1 MLSRLGIRQ
10 KLGVLLVIPLLA
22 VAAVLVPFT
31 AERVSDARSAGVTAR
46 TADIARQVG
55 ALIQALQQERLLTLG
70 YLATSSLDRSALLS
84 QSQEANN
91 DEDQLQSDPVAGP
104 VIAVVSKQLSTL
116 DNVRAAVLDRRISP
130 QVAYDAY
137 RVADLALLNTLH
149 LDNPAGAD
157 AAGLGPLGSLDALM
171 RSNEEASSVAALLVA
186 AAADPAFS
194 RPLLAAGVVAD
205 QQYLARFR
213 DLGDQTEVSLVD
225 TVDTGAA
232 ATRLRQIIDQVSVA
246 TQKASIGEVSDA
258 LTAAITYTALR
269 RLAQDRA
276 AREITTEAQSRAKIA
291 QVTAWTVA
299 VGAAVLFTLVVGLGL
314 MVSGSISR
322 PLRRLT
328 RAARVVAD
336 LARAELVRVADSDAP
351 DPVPPRLAAVD
362 VASADE
368 IGELATA
375 LNRVQATAAL
385 LLERQT
391 TSRRNVGVMFTNI
404 ARRTQNL
411 VGRQLTLIDDL
422 ERNERS
428 PELLQR
434 LYRLDHVATRLRRSA
449 DSLLVVSGE
458 IDPLISGSPTAL
470 ADVIRASLAEIE
482 GYRAVQ
488 LEEICSVAVAASLV
502 SDLRLLL
509 AELLENATNFS
520 PPTSKV
526 SVTARMEG
534 DDCHIAIVDNG
545 LGMSPNRLEEE
556 NRRLVERERLELAPT
571 NVLGLFVVGRL
582 ARRHGLGVRL
592 DPTAGRGITAL
603 VRIPGRLLNVGPVAG
618 LPAAPM
624 RTRPAPHPAIA
635 AIDAVEVDDSAEP
648 FGWFEPGDDMV
659 AITSVPDSFRPAD
672 TVSWADASGNR
683 TTGPVRATVVSQP
696 NGGVYSSTAGGA
708 SLPSVDTTG
717 SGTADDGYPNPASAR
732 PSNVDEFPGG
742 LGASPPRRQT
752 GSGNEADDRSS
763 AIAEAAAHGGL
774 VRRIPGTH
782 LAESIRETEQPPVAR
797 RGSRDPE
804 AERAALND
812 YLSGIARGDHGP
824 EPVAGQE

>member
-46 TADIARQVG
+46 TADIARQLG
-55 ALIQALQQERLLTLG
+55 ALIQALQQERLLALG
-70 YLATSSLDRSALLS
+70 YLATSTLDRSALLS
-84 QSQEANN
+84 QSQEAQ
-91 DEDQLQSDPVAGP
+91 DDLEQLQGDPVVGP
-104 VIAVVSKQLSTL
+104 VVAVAQKQLSAL
-116 DNVRAAVLDRRISP
+116 DSARSQVLDQAISP
-130 QVAYDAY
+130 QSAYDAY
-137 RVADLALLNTLH
+137 RAADIALLDALH
-149 LDNPAGAD
+149 LDNPVGAD

-171 RSNEEASSVAALLVA
+171 RSNEEASSVGALLVA

-194 RPLLAAGVVAD
+194 RPLLGAAVVAD
-205 QQYLARFR
+205 QQYLARFHK
-213 DLGDQTEVSLVD
+213 LGDPAEVSLVD
-225 TVDTGAA
+225 TVDNGAA
-232 ATRLRQIIDQVSVA
+232 ATRLQQIINQVSVA
-246 TQKASIGEVSDA
+246 SQPASITQVSDS
-258 LTAAITYTALR
+258 LTAALTYTALR

-276 AREITTEAQSRAKIA
+276 ARDITTQAQSRAKVA
-291 QVTAWTVA
+291 QLTAWAVG
-299 VGAAVLFTLVVGLGL
+299 VGAAVLFTLVVVLGL
-314 MVSGSISR
+314 VVSGSISR

-336 LARAELVRVADSDAP
+336 LARSELVRVADSDAP
-351 DPVPPRLAAVD
+351 DPAPPRLAAVD
-362 VASADE
+362 VDSADE

-385 LLERQT
+385 LLERQI

-449 DSLLVVSGE
+449 DSLLVVSGQ

-470 ADVIRASLAEIE
+470 ADIIRASLAEIE
-482 GYRAVQ
+482 GYRAVE
-488 LEEICSVAVAASLV
+488 LEDICSVAVGASLV

-526 SVTARMEG
+526 TVTARMEG
-534 DDCHIAIVDNG
+534 DDCHIAIVDHG

-592 DPTAGRGITAL
+592 DHTPDRGITAL
-603 VRIPGRLLNVGPVAG
+603 VRVPGRLLNVGSVAG

-624 RTRPAPHPAIA
+624 RTRPAPHPSVV
-635 AIDAVEVDDSAEP
+635 AIDAVEVDPSGEP
-648 FGWFEPGDDMV
+648 FGWFEPGDDLV
-659 AITSVPDSFRPAD
+659 AISSTPEPYRQPTSEPNLPVDA
-672 TVSWADASGNR
+672 VSWADGTNNGASN
-683 TTGPVRATVVSQP
+683 PVRATVVGQS
-696 NGGVYSSTAGGA
+696 NGGVYSSTAGRA
-708 SLPSVDTTG
+708 SLPSVD
-717 SGTADDGYPNPASAR
+717 D
-732 PSNVDEFPGG
+732 FPGG
-742 LGASPPRRQT
+742 LDTPLPRRPT
-752 GSGNEADDRSS
+752 RSSDEADNRSS

-782 LAESIRETEQPPVAR
+782 LAGGISEGEEPRVIR
-797 RGSRDPE
+797 RGGRDPE